1 MCPNIVP
8 VLTLYSAG
16 ENITL
21 HKDAA
26 WKEQWRE
33 FRDNS
38 KLMQRMFTLR
48 KDLEE
53 SENPFVAT
61 FREVKEKF
69 DNFFAENETGL
80 VYRKLK
86 EMDPTFQLESFLREL
101 REYILPEVLDAYVTG
116 NKAVLQNWL
125 SAAQFSVYNEIIK
138 EYTKAGLVSSGR
150 ILDIRGVDVMNA
162 RMLEPGDIPILLI
175 SFKTQEI
182 HVYKD
187 AKSGKLA
194 VGMEDKVQ
202 QVTYVVGMTRV
213 PEEVRNPETMGWRII
228 EMQKIA
234 RDWI

>member
-1 MCPNIVP
+1 
-8 VLTLYSAG
+8 
-16 ENITL
+16 
-21 HKDAA
+21 
-26 WKEQWRE
+26 
-33 FRDNS
+33 
-38 KLMQRMFTLR
+38 
-48 KDLEE
+48 
-53 SENPFVAT
+53 
-61 FREVKEKF
+61 
-69 DNFFAENETGL
+69 
-80 VYRKLK
+80 
-86 EMDPTFQLESFLREL
+86 MDPTFQLESFLREL

-194 VGMEDKVQ
+194 V
-202 QVTYVVGMTRV
+202 
-213 PEEVRNPETMGWRII
+213 
-228 EMQKIA
+228 
-234 RDWI
+234 